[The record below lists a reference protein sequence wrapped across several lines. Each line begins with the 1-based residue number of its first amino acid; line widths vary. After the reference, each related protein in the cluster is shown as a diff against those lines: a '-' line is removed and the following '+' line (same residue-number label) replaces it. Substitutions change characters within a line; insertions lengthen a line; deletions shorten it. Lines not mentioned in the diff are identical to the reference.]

1 MRLLH
6 TADWHLG
13 KVLCGASLVDDQA
26 HALEQLVH
34 IASDFRPSAI
44 LISGDIYD
52 RVVPPPEAVSLL
64 DNILSMLVREV
75 KVKVIFIDG
84 FQDSP
89 DRLSFAARLLENQ
102 GVHARTTLTG
112 SVAVELMDEHGPV
125 RVYPVPC
132 ADLPTLRN
140 FLNRPDLI
148 HPSEATRAL
157 VQKVR
162 AAHPEG
168 VRSVV
173 VAHTPCMGGQPSPS
187 EPPIPPHSW
196 VQPALFEG
204 FDLAALG
211 YFHKPQSV
219 GSKNVQYSGSLLPYS
234 FDEAG
239 QTRSVNK
246 ITLDVRGRLKVE
258 PAPIN
263 PRRLLRRLEG
273 KLEDLIATSFD
284 IPQGDYLQ
292 IRLTDEVPVADAWGR
307 LRAIFPNLLSVEH
320 PRMKAS
326 LPLELQR
333 PDDPAF
339 FSEFHREV
347 TGQAPSL
354 TDLVLLGE
362 TSATTATNT
371 LSEADSP

>member
-13 KVLCGASLVDDQA
+13 KVLCGASLVDDQH
-26 HALEQLVH
+26 HALEQLVA
-34 IASDFRPSAI
+34 IASDFHPTAI
-44 LISGDIYD
+44 LISGDLYD

-64 DNILSMLVREV
+64 DEILSILVREV

-162 AAHPEG
+162 QAHPEG
-168 VRSVV
+168 VRSVIM
-173 VAHTPCMGGQPSPS
+173 AHAPCVGGRSSAS

-196 VQPALFEG
+196 VPPALFES

-211 YFHKPQSV
+211 YFHQAQTV
-219 GSKNVQYSGSLLPYS
+219 GSKKVQYPGSILPYS
-234 FDEAG
+234 FEEAS
-239 QTRSVNK
+239 TVHSVNR
-246 ITLDVRGRLKVE
+246 ITLDARGRVRVE
-258 PAPIN
+258 PAPIT

-273 KLEDLIATSFD
+273 KLEDLIAASFD

-292 IRLTDEVPVADAWGR
+292 IRLTDEEPIADAWGR
-307 LRAIFPNLLSVEH
+307 LRGIFPNLLSVEH
-320 PRMKAS
+320 PRMRAS
-326 LPLELQR
+326 LALELQR
-333 PDDPAF
+333 PQDPAF
-339 FSEFHREV
+339 FSEFYREV
-347 TGQAPSL
+347 TGEAPSL
-354 TDLVLLGE
+354 SDLMHLGE
-362 TSATTATNT
+362 
-371 LSEADSP
+371 LADA

>member
-13 KVLCGASLVDDQA
+13 KVLCGASLIDDQR

-34 IASDFRPSAI
+34 IASDFHPTAI

-64 DNILSMLVREV
+64 DDILSMLVREV

-84 FQDSP
+84 FGDSP
-89 DRLSFAARLLENQ
+89 DRLSFAARLLETQ
-102 GVHARTTLTG
+102 GVHAKTSLTG

-132 ADLPTLRN
+132 ADLQTLRN

-162 AAHPEG
+162 QAHPEG
-168 VRSVV
+168 VRSVIM
-173 VAHTPCMGGQPSPS
+173 AHAPCVGGHPSPS
-187 EPPIPPHSW
+187 EPAIPPHCW
-196 VQPALFEG
+196 VPPSIFDS

-211 YFHKPQSV
+211 YFHQAQSV
-219 GSKNVQYSGSLLPYS
+219 GTNKVVYPGSILPYS
-234 FDEAG
+234 FDEAS
-239 QTRSVNK
+239 TVHSVNR
-246 ITLDVRGRLKVE
+246 ITLDARGRVLVE
-258 PAPIN
+258 PAPIT
-263 PRRLLRRLEG
+263 PRRVLRRLEG
-273 KLEDLIATSFD
+273 KLDELIGASFD
-284 IPQGDYLQ
+284 IPPADYLQ
-292 IRLTDEVPVADAWGR
+292 IRLTDETPIPDAWGR
-307 LRAIFPNLLSVEH
+307 LKGIFPNLLSVEH

-333 PDDPAF
+333 PEDPAF

-347 TGQAPSL
+347 TGEAPSL
-354 TDLVLLGE
+354 SELVLLNE
-362 TSATTATNT
+362 
-371 LSEADSP
+371 LPEP

>member
-13 KVLCGASLVDDQA
+13 KVLCGASLVDDQH

-34 IASDFRPSAI
+34 IASDFHPSAI

-52 RVVPPPEAVSLL
+52 RVVPPPEAVSLF
-64 DNILSMLVREV
+64 DEILSILVREV

-84 FQDSP
+84 YQDSP

-102 GVHARTTLTG
+102 GVHAKTSLTG

-162 AAHPEG
+162 QAHPEG
-168 VRSVV
+168 VRSVIM
-173 VAHTPCMGGQPSPS
+173 AHAPCVGGQTSPS
-187 EPPIPPHSW
+187 EPSIPPQSW
-196 VQPALFEG
+196 VPPALFES

-211 YFHKPQSV
+211 YFHRAQTIGTK
-219 GSKNVQYSGSLLPYS
+219 KVQYAGSILPYS
-234 FDEAG
+234 FDEAEIVH
-239 QTRSVNK
+239 SVNR
-246 ITLDVRGRLKVE
+246 ITLDARGRTKVE
-258 PAPIN
+258 PAPIT
-263 PRRLLRRLEG
+263 PKRLLRRLEG
-273 KLEDLIATSFD
+273 NFEELVGKSFD

-292 IRLTDEVPVADAWGR
+292 IRLTDEEPVADAWGR
-307 LRAIFPNLLSVEH
+307 LKGIFPNLLSVEH

-333 PDDPAF
+333 PEEPKF
-339 FSEFHREV
+339 FTEFYREV
-347 TGQAPSL
+347 TGETPSL
-354 TDLVLLGE
+354 SDLALLE
-362 TSATTATNT
+362 H
-371 LSEADSP
+371 L